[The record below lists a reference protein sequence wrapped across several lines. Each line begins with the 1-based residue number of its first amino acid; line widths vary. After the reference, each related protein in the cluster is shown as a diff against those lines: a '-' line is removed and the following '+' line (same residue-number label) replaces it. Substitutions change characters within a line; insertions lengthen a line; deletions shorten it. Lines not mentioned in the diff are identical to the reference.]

1 MAFGQLKTALFVVCL
16 AWVSPSATAQE
27 LAAGASTEVVLRA
40 LTLVDAPYRYGGRSP
55 SGFDCSGFVGYVFSE
70 SAALALPR
78 RSEDIFR
85 VGQALDRSELAP
97 GDLVF
102 FNTLGR
108 RYSHVGIYVG
118 EGRFVHAPAR
128 RGRVRVEQLAESYW
142 ASRFNGARRIQGVQ
156 PSQLATALASPA
168 PSAAVEAALELRIT
182 P

>member
-1 MAFGQLKTALFVVCL
+1 LL
-16 AWVSPSATAQE
+16 
-27 LAAGASTEVVLRA
+27 A

-78 RSEDIFR
+78 RSDDIFR
-85 VGQALDRSELAP
+85 MGQALQRSQLAP

-118 EGRFVHAPAR
+118 EGKFVHAPAR
-128 RGRVRVEQLAESYW
+128 RGRVRVEQLADTYW
-142 ASRFNGARRIQGVQ
+142 ASRFNGARRVDGIQ

-168 PSAAVEAALELRIT
+168 SSVPVEAALEQRIT